1 MLPTDIEKHLME
13 TLAINKIMR
22 EFKLTTDTRLRTARD
37 LNWNAQRTNPQ
48 PVPVNS
54 IAHLPDAYPGGLI
67 YESEARA
74 ICNDFKTYY
83 QQQGYKVGSEF
94 DTKTRLC
101 TLQFADVFNDKHP
114 RPQRGGMSHF
124 GFSN

>member
-1 MLPTDIEKHLME
+1 MLPTDIDTHIME
-13 TLAINKIMR
+13 TLAINKIMLD
-22 EFKLTTDTRLRTARD
+22 FKLTTDTRLRTVRD

-54 IAHLPDAYPGGLI
+54 VAHLPDEYPGGRI

-74 ICNDFKTYY
+74 ICNDFRTYY
-83 QQQGYKVGSEF
+83 QQQGYQVGSMF
-94 DTKTRLC
+94 DAKSRLC
-101 TLQFADVFNDKHP
+101 TLQFTDAFTDKHP
-114 RPQRGGMSHF
+114 RPQRSGMSHF